1 MTLYNKQG
9 VAFEVEGIYCKHCAS
24 PNASPEASDNEN
36 EAAIATLAT
45 KPEGVLEGAPVQVY
59 AEAAVQAP
67 AQAPVQVSV
76 EAYAQVPVQ
85 ASQTTKPIP
94 VTTQPYEVTES
105 NHTPSE
111 MASQVEEWSRRS
123 DLTRRTQETLP
134 VVNAAKPIVPVNKG
148 RVFGALLWLESVM
161 FFKEK
166 KRNVFMIV
174 LSALLV
180 GVILLTSLFSF
191 NIYTRCPDGYRVVLL
206 SHP

>member
-111 MASQVEEWSRRS
+111 MASQVEELSRKS

-134 VVNAAKPIVPVNKG
+134 VVNAAKPIVPVKKG

-166 KRNVFMIV
+166 KRNIFMIV

-191 NIYTRCPDGYRVVLL
+191 NIYTRCPDGCRVVLL

>member
-76 EAYAQVPVQ
+76 QAPVQ
-85 ASQTTKPIP
+85 ASMQTTQTTKPIP

-111 MASQVEEWSRRS
+111 MASQVEELSRKS

-166 KRNVFMIV
+166 KRNIFMLV
-174 LSALLV
+174 LSAVVVALV
-180 GVILLTSLFSF
+180 FVVKFFTVNL
-191 NIYTRCPDGYRVVLL
+191 YVRCPDG
-206 SHP
+206 

>member
-1 MTLYNKQG
+1 MKLYNKQG

-111 MASQVEEWSRRS
+111 MASQVEELSRKS

-148 RVFGALLWLESVM
+148 RVFGTLLWLESVM

-166 KRNVFMIV
+166 KRNIFMIV

-191 NIYTRCPDGYRVVLL
+191 NTYTRCPDGCRVVLL

>member
-45 KPEGVLEGAPVQVY
+45 KPEGVVEGAPVQVY

-111 MASQVEEWSRRS
+111 MASQVEELSRKS

-134 VVNAAKPIVPVNKG
+134 VVNAAKPIVPVKKG

-166 KRNVFMIV
+166 KRNIFMIV

-191 NIYTRCPDGYRVVLL
+191 NIYTRCPDGCRVVLL

>member
-1 MTLYNKQG
+1 MKLYNKQG

-111 MASQVEEWSRRS
+111 MASQVEELSRKS

-134 VVNAAKPIVPVNKG
+134 VVNAAKPIVPVKKG

-166 KRNVFMIV
+166 KRNIFMIV

-191 NIYTRCPDGYRVVLL
+191 NTYTRCPDGCRVVLL

>member
-123 DLTRRTQETLP
+123 DIKGRTQETLP

-166 KRNVFMIV
+166 KRNIFMIV

-191 NIYTRCPDGYRVVLL
+191 NIYTRCPDGCRVVLL

>member
-76 EAYAQVPVQ
+76 QAPVQ
-85 ASQTTKPIP
+85 TSMQTTQTTKPIP
-94 VTTQPYEVTES
+94 VTVQPYEVTES

-111 MASQVEEWSRRS
+111 VASQVEEWSRRS

-134 VVNAAKPIVPVNKG
+134 VVNAAKPIVPVKKG
-148 RVFGALLWLESVM
+148 RVFGTLLWLESVM

-191 NIYTRCPDGYRVVLL
+191 NIYTRCPDGCRVVLL

>member
-76 EAYAQVPVQ
+76 QAPVQ
-85 ASQTTKPIP
+85 ASMQTT
-94 VTTQPYEVTES
+94 Q
-105 NHTPSE
+105 
-111 MASQVEEWSRRS
+111 QRSRF
-123 DLTRRTQETLP
+123 L
-134 VVNAAKPIVPVNKG
+134 
-148 RVFGALLWLESVM
+148 
-161 FFKEK
+161 
-166 KRNVFMIV
+166 
-174 LSALLV
+174 
-180 GVILLTSLFSF
+180 
-191 NIYTRCPDGYRVVLL
+191 
-206 SHP
+206 

>member
-111 MASQVEEWSRRS
+111 MASQVEELSRKS

-166 KRNVFMIV
+166 KRNIFMIV

-191 NIYTRCPDGYRVVLL
+191 NTYTRCPDGCRVVLL

>member
-111 MASQVEEWSRRS
+111 MASQVEELSRKS
-123 DLTRRTQETLP
+123 DIKGRTQETLP
-134 VVNAAKPIVPVNKG
+134 VVNAAKPIVPVKKG

-166 KRNVFMIV
+166 KRNIFMIV

-191 NIYTRCPDGYRVVLL
+191 NIYTRCPDGCRVVLL

>member
-1 MTLYNKQG
+1 MKLYNKQG

-166 KRNVFMIV
+166 KRNIFMIV

-191 NIYTRCPDGYRVVLL
+191 NIYTRCPDGCRVVLL

>member
-111 MASQVEEWSRRS
+111 MASQVEELSRKS

-166 KRNVFMIV
+166 KRNIFMIV

-180 GVILLTSLFSF
+180 GVILLISLFSF
-191 NIYTRCPDGYRVVLL
+191 NIYTRCPDGCRVVLL

>member
-166 KRNVFMIV
+166 KRNIFMIV

-191 NIYTRCPDGYRVVLL
+191 NIYTRCPDGCRVVLL

>member
-1 MTLYNKQG
+1 MKLYNKQG

-111 MASQVEEWSRRS
+111 MASQVEELSRKS

-166 KRNVFMIV
+166 KRNIFMIV

-180 GVILLTSLFSF
+180 GVILLTSLFGF
-191 NIYTRCPDGYRVVLL
+191 NIYTRCPDGCRVVLL

>member
-111 MASQVEEWSRRS
+111 MASQVEELSRKS
-123 DLTRRTQETLP
+123 DIKGRTQETLP

-166 KRNVFMIV
+166 KRNIFMIV

-191 NIYTRCPDGYRVVLL
+191 NIYTRCPDGCRVVLL

>member
-111 MASQVEEWSRRS
+111 MASQVEELSRRS
-123 DLTRRTQETLP
+123 DIKGRTQETLP

-166 KRNVFMIV
+166 KRNIFMIV

-191 NIYTRCPDGYRVVLL
+191 NIYTRCPDGCRVVLL

>member
-67 AQAPVQVSV
+67 AQAPIQVLSEASVQ
-76 EAYAQVPVQ
+76 APAQ
-85 ASQTTKPIP
+85 ASQVTKPIP
-94 VTTQPYEVTES
+94 VITQPHEVTES

-123 DLTRRTQETLP
+123 DIKGRTQETLP

-166 KRNVFMIV
+166 KRNIFMIV

-191 NIYTRCPDGYRVVLL
+191 NIYTRCPDGCRVVLL

>member
-105 NHTPSE
+105 NYTPSE
-111 MASQVEEWSRRS
+111 MASQVEELSRKS
-123 DLTRRTQETLP
+123 DLTRRTQETLS
-134 VVNAAKPIVPVNKG
+134 VVNAAKPIVPVKKG

-166 KRNVFMIV
+166 KRNIFMIV

-191 NIYTRCPDGYRVVLL
+191 NIYTRCPDGCRVVLL

>member
-123 DLTRRTQETLP
+123 DIKGRTQETLP

-166 KRNVFMIV
+166 KRNIFMIV

-180 GVILLTSLFSF
+180 GVILLISLFSF
-191 NIYTRCPDGYRVVLL
+191 NIYTRCPDGCRVVLL

>member
-111 MASQVEEWSRRS
+111 MASQVEEWSRKS

-166 KRNVFMIV
+166 KRNIFMIV

-191 NIYTRCPDGYRVVLL
+191 NTYTRCPDGCRVVLL

>member
-24 PNASPEASDNEN
+24 PNAAPEAADNEN

-67 AQAPVQVSV
+67 AQAPIQVLSEASVQ
-76 EAYAQVPVQ
+76 APAQ
-85 ASQTTKPIP
+85 ASQVTKPIP

-111 MASQVEEWSRRS
+111 MASQVEELSRKS
-123 DLTRRTQETLP
+123 SIKRRTQETLP
-134 VVNAAKPIVPVNKG
+134 VVNAAKPIVPVKKG

-166 KRNVFMIV
+166 KRNIFMIV

-191 NIYTRCPDGYRVVLL
+191 NIYTRCPDGCRVVLL

>member
-111 MASQVEEWSRRS
+111 MASQVEELSRKS

-134 VVNAAKPIVPVNKG
+134 VVNAAKPIVPVKEG

-166 KRNVFMIV
+166 KRNIFMIV

-191 NIYTRCPDGYRVVLL
+191 NIYTRCPDGCRVVLL

>member
-67 AQAPVQVSV
+67 AQAPIQVLSEASVQ
-76 EAYAQVPVQ
+76 APAQ
-85 ASQTTKPIP
+85 ASQVTKPIP
-94 VTTQPYEVTES
+94 VITQPHEVTES

-123 DLTRRTQETLP
+123 DIKGRTQETLP
-134 VVNAAKPIVPVNKG
+134 VVNAAKPIVPVKKG

-166 KRNVFMIV
+166 KRNIFMIV

-191 NIYTRCPDGYRVVLL
+191 NIYTRCPDGCRVVLL

>member
-1 MTLYNKQG
+1 MKLYNKQG

-111 MASQVEEWSRRS
+111 MASQVEELSRKS

-166 KRNVFMIV
+166 KRNIFMIV

-191 NIYTRCPDGYRVVLL
+191 NIYTRCPDGCRVVLL

>member
-111 MASQVEEWSRRS
+111 MASQVEELSRKS

-166 KRNVFMIV
+166 KRNIFMIV

-191 NIYTRCPDGYRVVLL
+191 NIYTRCPDGCRVVLL

>member
-1 MTLYNKQG
+1 MKLYNKQG

-111 MASQVEEWSRRS
+111 MASQVEELSRKS

-166 KRNVFMIV
+166 KRNIFMIV

-191 NIYTRCPDGYRVVLL
+191 NTYTRCPDGCRVVLL

>member
-76 EAYAQVPVQ
+76 QAPVQ

-123 DLTRRTQETLP
+123 DIKGRTQETLP
-134 VVNAAKPIVPVNKG
+134 VVNAAKPIVPVKKG

-191 NIYTRCPDGYRVVLL
+191 NIYTRCPDGCRVVLL